1 MYLLLSGKQLRLC
14 WAAALDIIFPTK
26 CWALYSHYIYLVQCK
41 LHLEDEKGT
50 YESES

>member
-26 CWALYSHYIYLVQCK
+26 CFYSHYIYLVQCK